1 MGFARPFGPVGLSH
15 SVNAPQNAQ
24 SKSARHARDY
34 GVGLPARR
42 AAVLLLGAVLKD
54 RQPLDDALVDSRAAR
69 EMVSLAAR
77 DRALAR
83 AIASTT
89 LRRKG
94 QLDAVLD
101 HFLGK
106 KLPRSS
112 GPLREILLVAACQ
125 LLFLDTPHHAAID
138 LAVRQ
143 AKQDRKARHFDKL
156 ANAVLR
162 RVASQGP
169 ALIAAQDAGALNTPP
184 WLWKRWRKAYGE
196 DVARRIADAHLSE
209 AALDLTLKGDP
220 EKWAGRLGG
229 TVLDTGSLR
238 LASKGRIEK
247 LDGYDEGEWWVQDA
261 AAALP
266 ARLLGCVAGQRV
278 ADLCAAP
285 GGKTAQ
291 LVHAGGDVTAVDASP
306 RRLERL
312 KENLK
317 RLGLTARVIAADAAA
332 WRPDTRFDAVLLDAP
347 CTGTG
352 TLRRHPD
359 IARLKGPK
367 DLAELTALQTR
378 LLRHAVSL
386 VRPGGRL
393 VYCTCSLER
402 EEGEDQ
408 IAALLGENP
417 GIRPDPIRSR
427 EISGHDSW
435 LNDDGALR
443 TLPFDFNAG
452 AAKMAGIDGFF
463 AARLIIQD
471 GGK

>member
-1 MGFARPFGPVGLSH
+1 VGFQQLRTVGLSH
-15 SVNAPQNAQ
+15 SVNASQNTEN
-24 SKSARHARDY
+24 KSIRHARDY
-34 GVGLPARR
+34 AVGLPARR
-42 AAVLLLGAVLKD
+42 AAVLLLDAVLNG

-69 EMVSLAAR
+69 EMVSLAVR

-83 AIASTT
+83 AIASTA

-101 HFLGK
+101 HFLDK
-106 KLPRSS
+106 KLPRGS
-112 GPLREILLVAACQ
+112 GPLREILLAAACQ
-125 LLFLDTPHHAAID
+125 LLFLDTPDHAAID

-143 AKQDRKARHFDKL
+143 AKQDRNARHFDKL

-162 RVASQGP
+162 RVAREGP
-169 ALIAAQDAGALNTPP
+169 ALAAAQDAAVLNTPP
-184 WLWKRWRKAYGE
+184 WLWKRWRQTYGE
-196 DVARRIADAHLSE
+196 DIARRIAQAHLNE
-209 AALDLTLKGDP
+209 AALDLTVKKDP
-220 EKWAGRLGG
+220 QKWAERLEG
-229 TVLDTGSLR
+229 VALDTGGVR
-238 LASKGRIEK
+238 LVSKGRIEN
-247 LDGYDEGEWWVQDA
+247 LDGYNEGAWWVQDA

-266 ARLLGCVAGQRV
+266 ARLLGDVAGRRV

-291 LVHAGGDVTAVDASP
+291 LVHAGADVTAVDTSP

-312 KENLK
+312 EENLK
-317 RLGLTARVIAADAAA
+317 RLGLAANLVAADATA
-332 WRPDTRFDAVLLDAP
+332 WIPDAKFDAVLLDAP

-359 IARLKGPK
+359 IAHLKRPK
-367 DLAELTALQTR
+367 DLEELTGLQAR
-378 LLRHAVSL
+378 LLRQAVSL
-386 VRPGGRL
+386 VRPGGQL

-408 IAALLGENP
+408 IAALLGEMP
-417 GIRPDPIRSR
+417 ELRLDPIRSC

-435 LNDDGALR
+435 LNGEGALR

-452 AAKMAGIDGFF
+452 LEKMAGIDGFF
-463 AARLIIQD
+463 AARLTVHGD
-471 GGK
+471 GE